1 MKKMNMIR
9 LGGVGALCA
18 LLTAC
23 PSPPPPAPMG
33 LTFTFPDT
41 PAVDTLRLSG
51 VAFGT
56 NGQYLRTIGDGGYL
70 WGAPGSVVNRTT
82 IYMDG
87 YSLQNIQ
94 KSACLSPFKG
104 GETDGMRDVV
114 VSPENVQTC
123 NVYFVIYNDLN
134 RNGRPES
141 TEELYQT
148 HSIYSYASEAF
159 TYSFT
164 SADGRTTESGARR
177 KGWSLVAH
185 EVRQPSATPG
195 RYVVTMNSV
204 PEADGRLS
212 VRLHEPTNRLIS
224 QGAPLGGTLGGAK

>member
-1 MKKMNMIR
+1 M
-9 LGGVGALCA
+9 
-18 LLTAC
+18 
-23 PSPPPPAPMG
+23 S

-51 VAFGT
+51 VAFGA
-56 NGQYLRTIGDGGYL
+56 NGQYLQTIGYGGYL
-70 WGAPGSVVNRTT
+70 GSPPGNVANRANV
-82 IYMDG
+82 YLDG
-87 YSLQNIQ
+87 YSLQNLQ
-94 KSACLSPFKG
+94 KTACLSPFKG

-185 EVRQPSATPG
+185 EVRHPSATPG

-204 PEADGRLS
+204 PEADEGLA

-224 QGAPLGGTLGGAK
+224 QRAPLGGTPGGAK